1 MSLPVRI
8 ALAALRRPERHEY
21 GGDASQ
27 VADLHLPPG
36 HGPHPVVVVLHGGH
50 WRTGFGKLVTR
61 PIAVDLARRGL
72 AAWNLE
78 YRRLGRGGGWPM
90 TFQDVGA
97 GIDHLATLAD
107 PRLDL
112 ARVTLLGHS
121 AGGHLALWAAG
132 RGTSPPD
139 AVGSSP
145 RVLPTHVA
153 ALAPVT
159 DLASAGRAARELVGG
174 SPEDRPERWAQVD
187 PARRPPPPMPTLVAH
202 GEADQTI
209 DVERSRRY
217 VARCSAE
224 GGDIRLLAPPGEVHR
239 DPIDPSSAS
248 WAAVLAWL

>member
-8 ALAALRRPERHEY
+8 ALAALRRPERHPY

-27 VADLHLPPG
+27 IADLHLPPG

-90 TFQDVGA
+90 TFEDVGA

-112 ARVTLLGHS
+112 ARLARALGRWPPGSVGGRSGNLTAARGGVVTEG
-121 AGGHLALWAAG
+121 AADAG
-132 RGTSPPD
+132 RGPCPCH
-139 AVGSSP
+139 GP
-145 RVLPTHVA
+145 GQCRP
-153 ALAPVT
+153 
-159 DLASAGRAARELVGG
+159 GG
-174 SPEDRPERWAQVD
+174 P
-187 PARRPPPPMPTLVAH
+187 
-202 GEADQTI
+202 
-209 DVERSRRY
+209 
-217 VARCSAE
+217 
-224 GGDIRLLAPPGEVHR
+224 
-239 DPIDPSSAS
+239 
-248 WAAVLAWL
+248 